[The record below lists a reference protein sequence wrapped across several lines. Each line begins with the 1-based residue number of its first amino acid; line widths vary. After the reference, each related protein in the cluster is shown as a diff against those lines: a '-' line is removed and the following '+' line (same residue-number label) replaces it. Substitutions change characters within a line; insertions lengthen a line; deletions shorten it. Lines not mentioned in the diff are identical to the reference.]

1 MDDKDNKN
9 IVIHNSMTRITKV
22 VVNKIE
28 NGVQTS
34 HTLSGEELEQW
45 KKEHGFIN
53 NEGDNEK

>member
-1 MDDKDNKN
+1 MDNKN
-9 IVIHNSMTRITKV
+9 IVIHNKLTKITKV

-45 KKEHGFIN
+45 KKEHGFIKEE
-53 NEGDNEK
+53 NENDNTDI